1 MRVSLA
7 AAGTAGHIE
16 PALALAHWLQSS
28 DSEIRC
34 EFIGTSAGLDT
45 ALMESSGFVRHPI
58 TKAPFPRKISLQA
71 LLWPI
76 RFSRSLLQ
84 ISRALQ
90 GSDLVVGFGGYVC
103 APTYIVAKLKNLPI
117 LIHEANVKPGMA
129 NNLGRRLG
137 ARLTVAFESTRTLH
151 PKWSSAQ
158 VVGMPLRATVRNLAG
173 STLAQRDEVRK
184 QKSHDWGFDPKRPIA
199 LVFGGSQGSRRINE
213 VITELLPESS
223 AAGIQIVHAVG
234 AANQLPAR
242 SESYLPLHY
251 ISDMPEAMI
260 ASDFAITRGGAV
272 TCAEL
277 GALHTYGVVV
287 PLSIGNGEQAFNALE
302 LTTRGGATVIVEKE
316 FSARLLSERFISY
329 VKAAQAYQSESK
341 AALFPLDAEARL
353 GCIAKELLGKRKKRT

>member
-28 DSEIRC
+28 DPSIRC
-34 EFIGTSAGLDT
+34 EFIGTSAGLDSS
-45 ALMESSGFVRHPI
+45 LMESQGFVRHPI
-58 TKAPFPRKISLQA
+58 AKAPFPRRLSLRS

-76 RFSRSLLQ
+76 KFSQSLIQ

-137 ARLTVAFESTRTLH
+137 ARLTVAFESTRAEH
-151 PKWSSAQ
+151 PQWSSAT
-158 VVGMPLRATVRNLAG
+158 VVGMPLRATVRSLAV
-173 STLAQRDEVRK
+173 STSQERAALRVK
-184 QKSHDWGFDPKRPIA
+184 KSQDWGFDPKRPIA

-213 VITELLPESS
+213 VIAQLLPESS

-234 AANQLPAR
+234 RANSLPAR
-242 SESYLPLHY
+242 SDSYLPLHY

-260 ASDFAITRGGAV
+260 ACDFAITRGGAV

-277 GALHTYGVVV
+277 GVLRTYAVVV
-287 PLSIGNGEQAFNALE
+287 PLSIGNGEQAFNTRE
-302 LTTRGGATVIVEKE
+302 LMAHGGATVISEKE
-316 FSARLLSERFISY
+316 FSSRLLSQHFISY
-329 VKAAQAYQSESK
+329 VKAAQEYK
-341 AALFPLDAEARL
+341 AAQGGPLFPLDAEVGL
-353 GCIAKELLGKRKKRT
+353 GEIAQELLGRRS

>member
-28 DSEIRC
+28 DPSIRC
-34 EFIGTSAGLDT
+34 EFIGTSAGLDS
-45 ALMESSGFVRHPI
+45 ALMESQGFVRYPI
-58 TKAPFPRKISLQA
+58 TKAPFPRRLSLRS

-76 RFSRSLLQ
+76 KFSQSLIQ

-90 GSDLVVGFGGYVC
+90 GSELVVGFGGYVC

-137 ARLTVAFESTRTLH
+137 ARLTVAFESTCSVH
-151 PKWSSAQ
+151 QQWSSAT
-158 VVGMPLRATVRNLAG
+158 VVGMPLRANVR
-173 STLAQRDEVRK
+173 TLAVSTPQERALLRVK
-184 QKSHDWGFDPKRPIA
+184 KSHDWGFDPKRPIA
-199 LVFGGSQGSRRINE
+199 LVFGGSQGSRRIND
-213 VITELLPESS
+213 VIAQLLPESS

-234 AANQLPAR
+234 GANSLPAR
-242 SESYLPLHY
+242 SDSYLPLHY

-260 ASDFAITRGGAV
+260 ACDFAITRGGAV

-277 GALHTYGVVV
+277 GALRTYAVVV
-287 PLSIGNGEQAFNALE
+287 PLSIGNGEQVFNAQE
-302 LTTRGGATVIVEKE
+302 LTAQGGATVIAEKE
-316 FSARLLSERFISY
+316 FSSRLLSQHFISY
-329 VKAAQAYQSESK
+329 VKAAQEYKTSTSAP
-341 AALFPLDAEARL
+341 LFPLDAEARL
-353 GCIAKELLGKRKKRT
+353 GEIAKELLGERS